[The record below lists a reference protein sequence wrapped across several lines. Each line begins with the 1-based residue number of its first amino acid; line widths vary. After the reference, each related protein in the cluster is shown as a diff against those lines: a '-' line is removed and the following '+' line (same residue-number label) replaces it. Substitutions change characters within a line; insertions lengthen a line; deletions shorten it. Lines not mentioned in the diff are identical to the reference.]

1 MSDPQDEKLPFD
13 SDEVFS
19 RLREA
24 VKPFPK
30 AAMFQLA
37 EEGYGSVFHQLV
49 GCIVSIR
56 TRDEVTVPICRR
68 LFAAAP
74 GLEAVASLSEQEL
87 DRLISSS
94 TFHTEKARRIR
105 NIARITLERYGGT
118 LPCDEAALM
127 EFPGVGVKCAHLALG
142 VACGLPLVSVDIH
155 VHRITN
161 RWGIIRTSTPEASEK
176 LLSELL
182 PERYRVEINRLLVP
196 FGKHVCTGTLPY
208 CSRCPVLAY
217 CRQAGVERHR

>member
-1 MSDPQDEKLPFD
+1 MSEPQGEKLPFD
-13 SDEVFS
+13 PDEVFS

-56 TRDEVTVPICRR
+56 TRDEATVPICRR

-74 GLEAVASLSEQEL
+74 GPEAVASLAEEEL
-87 DRLISSS
+87 DRLISAS
-94 TFHTEKARRIR
+94 TFHTQKAQRIL
-105 NIARITLERYGGT
+105 NIARVTMERYGGT
-118 LPCDEAALM
+118 LPCDEAALLT
-127 EFPGVGVKCAHLALG
+127 FPGVGVKCAHLALG

-161 RWGIIRTSTPEASEK
+161 RWGIVRTATPEASGK

-182 PERYRVEINRLLVP
+182 PERYRAEINGLLVP
-196 FGKHVCTGTLPY
+196 FGKHICTGALPH
-208 CSRCPVLAY
+208 CSRCPVLRY
-217 CRQAGVERHR
+217 CRQVGVERHR